1 MAGGGAAGVWG
12 RFPCSLQPIHPG
24 APLMFGILRGAR
36 VIAHREILRF
46 LQEPSRMVGSF
57 AMPLLFLVI
66 FGVGLEKLVGS
77 LAPGVGYLSFMYPGI
92 LGMTVV
98 MTSLF
103 SGLSVVWDREFGFL
117 KEVLASPLP
126 RSGVVLG
133 KATGGALVALL
144 QVLMLLIPSRALG
157 VHLTFARLV
166 ELVPIIVIVSLAVS
180 GLGILV
186 AARMRSQQGFQVV
199 MQVLVF
205 PLMFLSGVFF
215 PPTRVPAW
223 LRVVVRLNPV
233 TYGVDAIRQVV
244 LGLHPTAGGAT
255 GVVLFGHVLGAWTE
269 IGLVAALGTVLI
281 ALAAWSFSK
290 VG

>member
-1 MAGGGAAGVWG
+1 
-12 RFPCSLQPIHPG
+12 
-24 APLMFGILRGAR
+24 MFGILRGAR